1 MRQLL
6 SDAQPDAVAFG
17 KKKLERPEFV
27 ERAPEEVVAR
37 ERERLA
43 ENEGLHAKLVASL
56 AWIDDGP
63 R

>member
-1 MRQLL
+1 MQDFANGPRMPACS
-6 SDAQPDAVAFG
+6 SDS
-17 KKKLERPEFV
+17 FV
-27 ERAPEEVVAR
+27 ERAPEDVVAR

-56 AWIDDGP
+56 AWIDDGS